1 MSQLASTLR
10 TLAPL
15 QLGRLQRLAATL
27 GPGLV
32 VMLADTD
39 AGSVLTAAQSGAQ
52 WGYRLLLLQFLIIPL
67 LFMVQELTVRLA
79 LSSGKGYGELVLQR
93 FGRGWARLSTTAL
106 ILSCF
111 GALLTE
117 MSGLSGVAQLY
128 GVPVWQSVA
137 VLALLIFLMVASGSY
152 RQVERMAMLLGVAE
166 LAFLWMAWR
175 AWPQW
180 SHIRQQLLQ
189 LPLHDSSY
197 LYLLAAN
204 LGSSVMPWTVF
215 YQQSALIDKGL
226 NLADLRAARMDTMLG
241 AVLCQLITAAVLI
254 AAASVFAGHGAV
266 LLDTIPELATAFG
279 AALGPVAGRLLFALA
294 LSGGALVATIVVCLS
309 AAWALGELGGRH
321 HALAEHPRAAPWFYA
336 AFALMLLLAA
346 AVVAISPSLVR
357 LSIATGVLNALLLPL
372 VLCFLYRLARSEL
385 PAGLRPQGPYAV
397 LVAVLFVLA
406 GGLGLFAGITGALAA

>member
-1 MSQLASTLR
+1 MTQLASALR
-10 TLAPL
+10 ILSPR
-15 QLGRLQRLAATL
+15 LGRLQRLAATL

-67 LFMVQELTVRLA
+67 LFIVQELTVRLA
-79 LSSGKGYGELVLQR
+79 LSTGKGYGELVLQR
-93 FGRGWARLSTTAL
+93 FGRGWAWLSTCAL

-128 GVPVWQSVA
+128 GVPVWQSVSLVA
-137 VLALLIFLMVASGSY
+137 ALIFLMVCSGSY
-152 RQVERMAMLLGVAE
+152 REVERVAMLFGVAE
-166 LAFLWMAWR
+166 LAFLWMAWH
-175 AWPQW
+175 AYPSWQ
-180 SHIRQQLLQ
+180 HIKPQLLEM
-189 LPLHDSSY
+189 PLHDASY

-226 NLADLRAARMDTMLG
+226 NLDDLRAARIDTMLG
-241 AVLCQLITAAVLI
+241 AVLCQLITAAVLM
-254 AAASVFAGHGAV
+254 AAAAVFAGHGGV
-266 LLDTIPELATAFG
+266 VLDTIPELANAFG
-279 AALGPVAGRLLFALA
+279 TALGPLAGRLLFALA

-321 HALAEHPRAAPWFYA
+321 HALAEHPRQVPWFYA

-346 AVVAISPSLVR
+346 VVVAISPSLVR
-357 LSIATGVLNALLLPL
+357 LSIATAVLNAVLLPL
-372 VLCFLYRLARSEL
+372 VLGFLYWLARREL
-385 PAGLRPQGPYAV
+385 PPALRLQGPYAA
-397 LVAVLFVLA
+397 LVAVLFLLA
-406 GGLGLFAGITGALAA
+406 GGLGLFAGFAGALAA

>member
-1 MSQLASTLR
+1 MSQMAAVLR
-10 TLAPL
+10 CLSPRRWS
-15 QLGRLQRLAATL
+15 RLQRLLATL

-67 LFMVQELTVRLA
+67 LFIVQELTVRLA
-79 LSSGKGYGELVLQR
+79 LSTGKGYGELVLQR
-93 FGRGWARLSTTAL
+93 FGTGWAWLSTATL

-128 GVPVWQSVA
+128 GVPVWQSVSLVA
-137 VLALLIFLMVASGSY
+137 VLIFLMVCTGSY
-152 RQVERMAMLLGVAE
+152 RVVERLAMLLGVAE
-166 LAFLWMAWR
+166 LAFLWMAWQ
-175 AWPQW
+175 AYPQW
-180 SHIRQQLLQ
+180 TQISGQLLQ
-189 LPLHDSSY
+189 LPLHDSGY

-226 NLADLRAARMDTMLG
+226 GLDDLRAARMDTMLG

-254 AAASVFAGHGAV
+254 AAAAVFAGHGGVA
-266 LLDTIPELATAFG
+266 LDTIPELAAGF
-279 AALGPVAGRLLFALA
+279 ARALGPLAGRLLFALA

-309 AAWALGELGGRH
+309 AAWALGELRGCH
-321 HALAEHPRAAPWFYA
+321 HALAQHPRQLPWFYGF
-336 AFALMLLLAA
+336 FALMLVLAA
-346 AVVAISPSLVR
+346 LLVACSHSLVR
-357 LSIATGVLNALLLPL
+357 LSIATAVLNAVLLPL
-372 VLCFLYRLARSEL
+372 VLGFLFQLARREL
-385 PAGLRPQGPYAV
+385 PAALRLQGRYAL
-397 LVAVLFVLA
+397 LVGGLFVLTGA
-406 GGLGLFAGITGALAA
+406 LGLFAGIVGTFSA